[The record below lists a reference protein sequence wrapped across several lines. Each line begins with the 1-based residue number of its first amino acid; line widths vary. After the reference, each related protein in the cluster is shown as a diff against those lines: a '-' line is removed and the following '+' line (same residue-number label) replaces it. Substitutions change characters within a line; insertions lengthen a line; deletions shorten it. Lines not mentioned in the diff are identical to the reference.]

1 MHVLGIDIGGSGIKG
16 APVDTDKGE
25 LVSERHRIS
34 TPDPSK
40 PRAVADVIAKIVSH
54 FGWTG
59 PVGCTFPAVIK
70 DGVAHTAANVDKE
83 WIGTDAA
90 GLIGDATGCATVVLN
105 DADAAGLAEMQFGA
119 GRRERG
125 VVMMLTFGTGIGT
138 ALFVER
144 RLVPN
149 LELGHM
155 DVRGR
160 EGESFAS
167 DAARKRDDLSWE
179 KWAQRA
185 SEYIRALDALFWPDL
200 FVIGGGIS
208 NKPEKWLSFVHTRAR
223 VEVAQMRN
231 EAGMIGAAL
240 AARRMSQG
248 LPPTC
253 LLDDD

>member
-1 MHVLGIDIGGSGIKG
+1 MQVLGLDIGGSGIKG
-16 APVDTDKGE
+16 APVDTDKGA
-25 LVSERHRIS
+25 LMAERHRIA

-40 PRAVADVIAKIVSH
+40 PEAVADVIAEIAA
-54 FGWTG
+54 FFNWTG
-59 PVGCTFPAVIK
+59 PLGSTFPAVIK
-70 DGVAHTAANVDKE
+70 EGVAHTAANVDKA

-90 GLIGDATGCATVVLN
+90 GLIRERTGCATVVLN

-119 GRRERG
+119 GREEHG

-138 ALFVER
+138 ALFVAR
-144 RLVPN
+144 QLVPN

-155 DVRGR
+155 DVKGR

-179 KWAQRA
+179 NWAQQA
-185 SEYIRALDALFWPDL
+185 NEYLQALDALFWPDL

-208 NKPEKWLSFVHTRAR
+208 NKPEKWLPYLETRAR

-240 AARRMSQG
+240 AARRMVEG
-248 LPPTC
+248 HPPIC
-253 LLDDD
+253 LLDE